1 MGAKTV
7 PVCPEMDIRKQL
19 KRCRFLD
26 VSFLIP
32 NLAVG
37 AQLVWAHMND
47 PSHHSWPQFVDDLLE
62 DMGIRSMRSGG
73 NWLSWPFKVIDLNEI
88 STLKAERD
96 HINRRL
102 REYCA

>member
-7 PVCPEMDIRKQL
+7 PKYPEMDTRKPL
-19 KRCRFLD
+19 ERRCFLD

-37 AQLVWAHMND
+37 TRLSAWAHGYD
-47 PSHHSWPQFVDDLLE
+47 LSHHSWPQFVDDLLE
-62 DMGIRSMRSGG
+62 DMGVRAMRSGG
-73 NWLSWPFKVIDLNEI
+73 NWLNWPFKVIDLDEI

-96 HINRRL
+96 HVNRR
-102 REYCA
+102 